1 MADMD
6 DRYVAQAKKLVFEKF
21 PEMDGIKPSV
31 SVKRSQGKEVLA
43 RQSGSSSPSGPSAG
57 PGRSSGFCARYVLT
71 FERDVSLPGGG
82 KMKRL
87 VRLTM
92 DEAGEVL
99 RLTSSK

>member
-1 MADMD
+1 MADVD
-6 DRYVAQAKKLVFEKF
+6 DRYIAKAKKLVFERF

-31 SVKRSQGKEVLA
+31 STKMSQSKEMLA
-43 RQSGSSSPSGPSAG
+43 GQPSSTSPPGPSAG
-57 PGRSSGFCARYVLT
+57 SGRSSGCPARYVLT

-99 RLTSSK
+99 RLSSSK